1 MRKIGLSQTQTS
13 AVSEHANKIGVIFC
27 SGMIIERGAYRQQVM
42 LLDVLKQQTTLSVIA
57 KPGINKRECQE
68 FSYLS
73 KIPAPPQGFLSGHTN
88 TEKKLLLLKK

>member
-1 MRKIGLSQTQTS
+1 M
-13 AVSEHANKIGVIFC
+13 
-27 SGMIIERGAYRQQVM
+27 
-42 LLDVLKQQTTLSVIA
+42 IA

-88 TEKKLLLLKK
+88 TEKKIVAFKKITFIDKKRNSLSMVLIKRKLLASQKDAFQKSFFSLKMSSLS